1 MPHHKDFARSI
12 PVIVG
17 YQILSEICGLCKS
30 VRNQKKKK
38 RKLIA
43 GALLNDTVTQYVL
56 GSHTPIK
63 PVRGDLHCYI
73 ARLLFA
79 LQDRAHVNTLY
90 LQH

>member
-12 PVIVG
+12 PVMVG

-30 VRNQKKKK
+30 VRNQKKKRK

-56 GSHTPIK
+56 
-63 PVRGDLHCYI
+63 
-73 ARLLFA
+73 
-79 LQDRAHVNTLY
+79 
-90 LQH
+90 